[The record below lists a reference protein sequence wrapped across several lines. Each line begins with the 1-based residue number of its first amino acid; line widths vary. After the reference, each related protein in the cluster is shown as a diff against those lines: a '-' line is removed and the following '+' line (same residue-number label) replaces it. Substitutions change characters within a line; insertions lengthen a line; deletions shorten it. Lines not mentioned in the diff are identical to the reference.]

1 MNARAGAL
9 HNALVLEH
17 NTPGAKACKAFVQN
31 FTKIHSPRIH
41 SMLEPIDLEA
51 LVLQHGAIPLLPSK
65 LELMHW
71 SLPSRLLTYAC
82 LSWCTFLCATP
93 LSLNPTGPQM
103 PLPGSSSETHLDLIG
118 NTSMRSELDGL
129 QLAMTH
135 GANPPRPKK
144 DNSPTSPSSQ
154 TGTNANSALPLSAH
168 VTASQADQAV
178 IDMAQAFKRMD
189 RHKLTALLPLAQSS
203 LLAPWAAY
211 WELRARLDSASTQE
225 VKDFFKTYANTYQE
239 DRLRND
245 WLLLLGSRRDW
256 TTFASEYPAYRMR
269 DDRELLCYG
278 LLIEYLSPLAKPSNE
293 SDIKSI
299 WSKQKE
305 ADDGCKWAIDHLFDH
320 KKISALELWQKART
334 GAQNNRLKLT
344 RDLVQIADADA
355 LSSFN
360 TAWSQPHRFLKD
372 HFAAPQKT
380 RQELIVLALIRAA
393 SADPDKASELLK
405 DKWEPYLSSEQRHWL
420 WGVIGMQ
427 AALKLNP
434 QALGFFERSK
444 KISDMNDEMLGWYVR
459 TLLKQPQGPQWAKIE
474 EAIKAM
480 SADGKKEPAWTY
492 WLARALLAQALTS
505 PLSAQAKLKAE
516 SLALLESIASLR
528 GFYEQLALE
537 ELGKKITLPP
547 KPPTPSPQELASI
560 QAHVGLKRALFAI
573 ALGLR
578 SEGVREWNYATS
590 LVNAQGESGRM
601 SDTEM
606 MAASQLAC
614 SQMVYDRC
622 IFTSERAREFW
633 EPGYLFPTPHKDL
646 ILSYAK
652 SNEIDPAFI
661 YGLMRQESR
670 FVTDIKSHV
679 GAAGLMQVMPQTA
692 KWTAKKIGL
701 SPFTPDMIKDKET
714 NVAIGTGYMRL
725 VLESFES
732 SYPLAAAAY
741 NAGPSR
747 SRRWREGP
755 ELEAAIWIEN
765 IPFNETRDYVKKVIS
780 NTTVYAAIFSSQ
792 AQSIKARLPKVGPR
806 KGDPDRAEPNPDLP

>member
-1 MNARAGAL
+1 MHLSLSSLLFRTSWLLGFRLGLALACCGLVGAAPL
-9 HNALVLEH
+9 
-17 NTPGAKACKAFVQN
+17 FVSA
-31 FTKIHSPRIH
+31 TSPQAP
-41 SMLEPIDLEA
+41 LPINSLA
-51 LVLQHGAIPLLPSK
+51 
-65 LELMHW
+65 LELELQLAM
-71 SLPSRLLTYAC
+71 SL
-82 LSWCTFLCATP
+82 
-93 LSLNPTGPQM
+93 
-103 PLPGSSSETHLDLIG
+103 D
-118 NTSMRSELDGL
+118 TSTQQGFELDGL

-135 GANPPRPKK
+135 GATHPKPKK
-144 DNSPTSPSSQ
+144 DKAPSSASNPTASPLANSPVMATP
-154 TGTNANSALPLSAH
+154 
-168 VTASQADQAV
+168 ADQAV
-178 IDMAQAFKRMD
+178 IEMAQAFKYMD
-189 RHKLTALLPLAQSS
+189 RNKLSALLPLAQSS

-211 WELRARLDSASTQE
+211 WELRARLDTASTRE
-225 VKDFFKTYANTYQE
+225 VKEFFKTYANTYQE
-239 DRLRND
+239 DRLRTD

-256 TTFASEYPAYRMR
+256 TTFASEYPFYRMR

-278 LLIEYLSPLAKPSNE
+278 LMVEYLSPMAKPSLE

-299 WSKQKE
+299 WSKQKD
-305 ADDGCKWAIDHLFDH
+305 ADDGCKWAIDRLYDH
-320 KKISALELWQKART
+320 QKVSALELWQKART

-360 TAWSQPHRFLKD
+360 SAWSQPHRFLKD
-372 HFAAPQKT
+372 RFASPQKT

-427 AALKLNP
+427 AALKLDP
-434 QALGFFERSK
+434 QALAYFERSK

-474 EAIKAM
+474 DVIKAM
-480 SADGKKEPAWTY
+480 STDGKKEVAWTY
-492 WLARALLAQALTS
+492 WLARALLAQAYNLPS
-505 PLSAQAKLKAE
+505 NAQNKAKAE
-516 SLALLESIASLR
+516 AHGLLESIASVK

-547 KPPTPSPQELASI
+547 PPPAPNPQDLATI
-560 QAHVGLKRALFAI
+560 QSHVGLKRALYAI

-578 SEGVREWNYATS
+578 AEGVREWNYSTS
-590 LVNAQGESGRM
+590 LVNAQGATGRM
-601 SDTEM
+601 SDSEM

-622 IFTSERAREFW
+622 IFTSERARELW
-633 EPGYLFPTPHKDL
+633 EPEYLFPTPHKDL
-646 ILSYAK
+646 ILAYAK
-652 SNEIDPAFI
+652 TNEIEPAFI

-679 GAAGLMQVMPQTA
+679 GASGLMQVMPQTA

-701 SPFTPDMIKDKET
+701 SPFTPDMLKDKET

-732 SYPLAAAAY
+732 SYPLTAAAY

-755 ELEAAIWIEN
+755 ELEAAIWVEN

-780 NTTVYAAIFSSQ
+780 NTTVYSALFTSQ

-806 KGDPDRAEPNPDLP
+806 KNDAFRTEPNPDLP